1 MATNTVDR
9 AGKLPRRFMTNQ
21 SLGAPIERGTTSLFN
36 HCVRPGPA
44 TALAGRFTSKT
55 ASQLTN
61 VANGLNEEHSGQSAQ
76 RLRMHVHRPKN
87 VIRGIQI
94 FGVSIGYCTSFHEG
108 APGYCA
114 LNSVCVSGPAMS
126 GKCSSCAGATKIRP
140 SPVCTV
146 SNCSF
151 RPTRRTKSPPRS

>member
-76 RLRMHVHRPKN
+76 RLRMHVHRLKA
-87 VIRGIQI
+87 VIDVLRLVRRPRGRSLHQ
-94 FGVSIGYCTSFHEG
+94 FAKSSQAWLFERGTDEG
-108 APGYCA
+108 
-114 LNSVCVSGPAMS
+114 LDCVSVGSVDVGQLHASFLVM
-126 GKCSSCAGATKIRP
+126 CSSDEK
-140 SPVCTV
+140 
-146 SNCSF
+146 
-151 RPTRRTKSPPRS
+151 